1 MKKMLMFG
9 MLLTST
15 MLGACN
21 LTVAPQ
27 QKVSLDPVVDP
38 IQVAP
43 TTLLSALNEVRS
55 LGYTCP
61 NGTTFPAVP
70 PVAEMSELTQEAS
83 QWSAQLAQAS
93 AGATDAYHIAMK
105 AKSEDAKLVL
115 HNLLQDDSTCN
126 ALLSPNIEGIGIGQQ
141 WDDSGIVHWGIIY
154 KPSLDLVVIDPLPI
168 DPVVPI
174 LPPYT
179 LPSDEVLAIISPLRD
194 VLNTVR
200 NAGYS
205 CADGQ
210 ALAAAASLTLDLA
223 LIPIA
228 QRAADAWAEGKIM
241 ADDTADGLSL
251 HLTSSQKD
259 AVSAVKNWLQDPNTC
274 ATLLSSKW
282 QGLGVGHS
290 TDASGVHHWV
300 VTLSTELQV
309 PEPIKVICWF
319 LPPEVTEVPTPVPA
333 PEEIPAPIVVQ

>member
-1 MKKMLMFG
+1 MKKMLLFT

-38 IQVAP
+38 IQETP

-61 NGTTFPAVP
+61 NGTTLPAVP
-70 PVAEMSELTQEAS
+70 PLSEFPELTQEAS

-93 AGATDAYHIAMK
+93 AGATDGHHIAIK
-105 AKSEDAKLVL
+105 AQSEDAKLTL
-115 HNLLQDDSTCN
+115 QNLLQDDSTCN
-126 ALLSPNIEGIGIGQQ
+126 TLLSPNIEGIGFAHT

-154 KPSLDLVVIDPLPI
+154 KPSLDMVVIDPLPI

-179 LPSDEVLAIISPLRD
+179 LPSEEVLAIISPLRD
-194 VLNTVR
+194 ALNTAR

-210 ALAAAASLTLDLA
+210 ALAAAASLTLDLV
-223 LIPIA
+223 LIPSA
-228 QRAADAWAEGKIM
+228 QSAADAWAAGKM
-241 ADDTADGLSL
+241 VADDTANGLSL

-259 AVSAVKNWLQDPNTC
+259 AVSSVKNWLQDPNTC

-282 QGLGVGHS
+282 QGLGLGHS
-290 TDASGVHHWV
+290 TDASGIHHWV

-319 LPPEVTEVPTPVPA
+319 LPPELTEVPTPVPT
-333 PEEIPAPIVVQ
+333 PEVIPAPTVVQ